1 VDVPIA
7 NGFVAD
13 VAESKL
19 QRKKSMIES
28 NPEDMADRD
37 RDGMKSNA
45 YIAGLFIREALIE
58 TKKQRPADGGT
69 RTHKL
74 VDGKSRI
81 INQLD
86 HIGFISESATWN
98 GNESEICAFLKY
110 IFDPLESFWIKLDE
124 YFSGA
129 LPKHLSAE

>member
-1 VDVPIA
+1 LQLKKNICAGYVDVPIV

-58 TKKQRPADGGT
+58 TKNKDQPMVGLEPT
-69 RTHKL
+69 NSSME
-74 VDGKSRI
+74 SR
-81 INQLD
+81 
-86 HIGFISESATWN
+86 GS
-98 GNESEICAFLKY
+98 
-110 IFDPLESFWIKLDE
+110 
-124 YFSGA
+124 
-129 LPKHLSAE
+129 